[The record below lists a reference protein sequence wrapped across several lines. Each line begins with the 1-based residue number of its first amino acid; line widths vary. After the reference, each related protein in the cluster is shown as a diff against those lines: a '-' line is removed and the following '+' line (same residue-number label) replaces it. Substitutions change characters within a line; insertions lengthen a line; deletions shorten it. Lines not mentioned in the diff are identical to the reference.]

1 MELPLLKL
9 HEFWPSQ
16 QLSATNCY
24 PPPLLGLWS
33 IVTLSCRAANHCKT
47 QLSLRLRVAV
57 DREWIFIQNL
67 SKESLSLCNTPR
79 KDKFLFMVLTRSQ
92 KPQKKTWNKSQ
103 ESSVK
108 SSAEDSVFLTL
119 IQPAC
124 CSSRHFNYHFAH
136 MLVQWP
142 GWPYAG
148 RPSMIPASTY
158 DLRLSTAVHWILQ
171 GNHESMLTMLS
182 HRPATFKTSQKV
194 SRMSRWKAHWFE
206 DSLPSLSES
215 DLHELTEGKL
225 FLISWTCN
233 SRHASAGRPIMC
245 TLVGA
250 ITALSFTCQGMMWRN
265 GTSRNWSECSIH
277 CNGMQVT
284 KPPCLRIW
292 AKSSIYW
299 LPKPRHFDRSGG
311 NFLTFF
317 LHWENLVSWYCRG
330 SSHDAELLASSPARY
345 GQGGQTWRPYSLEI
359 RRIRSIDFLW
369 TDANS
374 DGYHSVRFILPIKF
388 HHEPNVCWS
397 NRMLHLVKLSGS
409 IWSK

>member
-142 GWPYAG
+142 GWTYAG

-158 DLRLSTAVHWILQ
+158 DLRLSTAVQEIMRACLQCSLTDLPPSKQVKRFQECLGERPIDSRILC
-171 GNHESMLTMLS
+171 L
-182 HRPATFKTSQKV
+182 RCQKV
-194 SRMSRWKAHWFE
+194 IFMSWPK
-206 DSLPSLSES
+206 ES
-215 DLHELTEGKL
+215 YFS
-225 FLISWTCN
+225 FL
-233 SRHASAGRPIMC
+233 G
-245 TLVGA
+245 LA
-250 ITALSFTCQGMMWRN
+250 IQDM
-265 GTSRNWSECSIH
+265 
-277 CNGMQVT
+277 
-284 KPPCLRIW
+284 P
-292 AKSSIYW
+292 
-299 LPKPRHFDRSGG
+299 
-311 NFLTFF
+311 
-317 LHWENLVSWYCRG
+317 
-330 SSHDAELLASSPARY
+330 LLAVQSCARWLV
-345 GQGGQTWRPYSLEI
+345 QSQPCHLRVREWCEETEHRE
-359 RRIRSIDFLW
+359 
-369 TDANS
+369 TDPN
-374 DGYHSVRFILPIKF
+374 VRFIAM
-388 HHEPNVCWS
+388 ECRS
-397 NRMLHLVKLSGS
+397 QGHLVCGSGQNLRYIDSQNLGTS
-409 IWSK
+409 IGAVAISWRFFCIGRI